1 MMLRHESSVLGRQVT
16 RPKPRLGR
24 PRDDG
29 GAGRLLP
36 TGLRAHRLVT
46 PGTLLSWHRRA
57 ITRKWTYPSQAGRP
71 SSTTG
76 AWHISPNGEAV
87 IRAVTVVQY
96 RDHLRARARLAR

>member
-1 MMLRHESSVLGRQVT
+1 MMVRHEVPVLGRQVT
-16 RPKPRLGR
+16 RPKPDWADRATMAA
-24 PRDDG
+24 P
-29 GAGRLLP
+29 ARLLP
-36 TGLRAHRLVT
+36 AGLRAHRLVT
-46 PGTLLSWHRRA
+46 PGTLASWHRRM

-87 IRAVTVVQY
+87 IRAVTVDQY

>member
-1 MMLRHESSVLGRQVT
+1 MMLRHELSVLGPPGNA
-16 RPKPRLGR
+16 RPKPDWADRATMAA
-24 PRDDG
+24 P
-29 GAGRLLP
+29 ARLLP

-46 PGTLLSWHRRA
+46 PGTLASWHRRM

-87 IRAVTVVQY
+87 IRVHSRRAV
-96 RDHLRARARLAR
+96 L

>member
-1 MMLRHESSVLGRQVT
+1 MMLRHELSVLGPPGHAAQA
-16 RPKPRLGR
+16 RLGR

-29 GAGRLLP
+29 GAGPAAANR
-36 TGLRAHRLVT
+36 LRAHRLVT
-46 PGTLLSWHRRA
+46 PGTLLSWHRRP

-87 IRAVTVVQY
+87 IRVHSRRAV
-96 RDHLRARARLAR
+96 L